1 MVSFVEEFEG
11 TKAVKGVDVVRGL
24 AEIRQ
29 AAKDLEDSIPY
40 NYAMQA
46 LGFPEIHAHRNP
58 YVFARQLKEDYA
70 VRLPHHDKRFLY
82 PWLNVTLTN
91 RKDVIEK
98 YVELE
103 KNLSQDS

>member
-1 MVSFVEEFEG
+1 MVSFADRFAG
-11 TKAVKGVDVVRGL
+11 SKATKGLDVVRGM

-46 LGFPEIHAHRNP
+46 LGFPELHTPYRNP

-70 VRLPHHDKRFLY
+70 VRLPHHNKRALY

-91 RKDVIEK
+91 REDVIEK
-98 YVELE
+98 YEQLTE
-103 KNLSQDS
+103 NPS